1 MAFIV
6 SMTMAH
12 ETDNSPDSEDAVPAC
27 ILVFNA
33 SDPSGAG
40 GVTGDA
46 LTIASVGSHP
56 LPIVTG
62 VYIRDTAEIF
72 DHIALDEETV
82 AEQARAVLEDLS
94 VQVIKVGFCGTPE
107 TLSTIAEITADY
119 ADVPVVAYMPN
130 LAWWQEGDIDN
141 YLDAFRE
148 LVLPQATL
156 LVGNHNTLWRWLLP
170 DWSSEKPPSARDI
183 ARAAAEKGTP
193 YTLVTG
199 ISTPDQ
205 FIDNVLA
212 APNSVL
218 LSERVERFDAVFA
231 GAGDTLSAAIAGL
244 LASGSDLQVATTE
257 ALTYLDHSLNGGFRP
272 GMGHV
277 IADRL
282 FWAPQDDNAGEP
294 LDEDHAAAT
303 AEDFSLPRHETKH

>member
-1 MAFIV
+1 MLHVNDTTA
-6 SMTMAH
+6 APQ
-12 ETDNSPDSEDAVPAC
+12 NEDTIPAC

-40 GVTGDA
+40 GVSADV

-72 DHIALDEETV
+72 DHVALDEETV
-82 AEQARAVLEDLS
+82 AEQSRTVLEDVS
-94 VQVIKVGFCGTPE
+94 VQVIKVGFCGSPDNI
-107 TLSTIAEITADY
+107 STIAEITSDY
-119 ADVPVVAYMPN
+119 GNVPVVAYMPN
-130 LAWWQEGDIDN
+130 LSWWSEEQIDS

-148 LVLPQATL
+148 LLLPQTTL

-170 DWSSEKPPSARDI
+170 DWSSERPPSARDL
-183 ARAAAEKGTP
+183 ARAAADKGTP

-199 ISTPDQ
+199 LQSPDQ
-205 FIDNVLA
+205 FIENILA
-212 APNSVL
+212 SPNSVL
-218 LSERVERFDAVFA
+218 VTERIERFDAIFA

-244 LASGSDLQVATTE
+244 LATGSDLQAACTE
-257 ALTYLDHSLNGGFRP
+257 ALEFLDQSLDSGFRP
-272 GMGHV
+272 GMGHA
-277 IADRL
+277 IPDRL
-282 FWAPQDDNAGEP
+282 FWAPH
-294 LDEDHAAAT
+294 DEEDPNGPEVESTSAT

>member
-1 MAFIV
+1 MAN
-6 SMTMAH
+6 
-12 ETDNSPDSEDAVPAC
+12 ETEHTLDSEDAVPAC

-62 VYIRDTAEIF
+62 VYVRDTAEIF
-72 DHIALDEETV
+72 DHIALDEDAV

-119 ADVPVVAYMPN
+119 GDVPVVAYMPN
-130 LAWWQEGDIDN
+130 LAWWQEEQIEN

-148 LVLPQATL
+148 LMLPQATL

-170 DWSSEKPPSARDI
+170 EWSSEKPPSARDI
-183 ARAAAEKGTP
+183 ARAAADKGTP

-212 APNSVL
+212 SPNSVL

-231 GAGDTLSAAIAGL
+231 GAGDTLSAALAGL
-244 LASGSDLQVATTE
+244 LAAGSDLQVATKE
-257 ALTYLDHSLNGGFRP
+257 ALTYLDHSLNSGFRP

-282 FWAPQDDNAGEP
+282 FWAPNEDDADTHE
-294 LDEDHAAAT
+294 EDPSAAT

>member
-1 MAFIV
+1 
-6 SMTMAH
+6 MAH
-12 ETDNSPDSEDAVPAC
+12 ETDHTPDSEDAVPAC

-46 LTIASVGSHP
+46 LTVASVCSHP

-62 VYIRDTAEIF
+62 VYVRDTAEIF
-72 DHIALDEETV
+72 DHIALDEDAV

-119 ADVPVVAYMPN
+119 GDVPVVAYMPN
-130 LAWWQEGDIDN
+130 LAWWQEEQIEN

-148 LVLPQATL
+148 LMLPQATL

-170 DWSSEKPPSARDI
+170 EWSSEKPPSARDI
-183 ARAAAEKGTP
+183 ARAAADKGTP

-212 APNSVL
+212 SPNSVL

-231 GAGDTLSAAIAGL
+231 GAGDTLSAALAGL
-244 LASGSDLQVATTE
+244 LAAGSDLQVATKE
-257 ALTYLDHSLNGGFRP
+257 ALTYLDHSLNSGFRP

-282 FWAPQDDNAGEP
+282 FWAPNEDDADTHE
-294 LDEDHAAAT
+294 EDPSAAT